1 METERSERARQW
13 LAAQEL
19 STEGDPDQ
27 VARAVMPEIRGDAEL
42 PDADKLEL
50 GLGLLELLD
59 TYWVT
64 VELRW
69 FVNAAAD
76 EAIRDAHWQ
85 AIREHLER
93 PKPSEAVLYSLWVDW
108 FEDISTVERAFT
120 ETLARDVPALPDAG
134 DELLRRAAAVLKVS
148 GPVPWKLKH
157 AVYTA
162 AAEVPRLRPAVF
174 NGLLYSYHDV
184 YGSLEIAP
192 ALELLDSLEMPDDT
206 EHLAELRDELTHGHA
221 NRHHREDAPP
231 PPPE

>member
-1 METERSERARQW
+1 METERSERTRQW
-13 LAAQEL
+13 LAAHEL
-19 STEGDPDQ
+19 NTEGDPDH

-85 AIREHLER
+85 AIRKHLER

-108 FEDISTVERAFT
+108 FEDIATVERAFT
-120 ETLARDVPALPDAG
+120 EVLARDVPALPDAG
-134 DELLRRAAAVLKVS
+134 EELLRRAAAALKVS

-162 AAEVPRLRPAVF
+162 AAAVPRLRPAVF
-174 NGLLYSYHDV
+174 NGLLYSYHDM

-192 ALELLDSLEMPDDT
+192 ALELLDSLEMPEDT

-231 PPPE
+231 PPPQ